1 MLSWTREK
9 AFKALELDPSIQ
21 VLLVSGGSKGAR
33 SINRAL
39 NNILPDLLKDM
50 QIVHITGTL
59 DWDEIKENVKSLTKM
74 EQRNYRVYPFLHDE
88 MGAALRSADL
98 VVSRSGASVLGEYPM
113 FSLPAILVPYPH
125 AWRYQKTNAEYL
137 ARQNAAEIIED
148 AALSEKLLDTVQ
160 SLMRDPE
167 RLALMSSAMKSLA
180 QPEAAEKIA
189 RQLFELAGI
198 DPGGESV

>member
-1 MLSWTREK
+1 
-9 AFKALELDPSIQ
+9 
-21 VLLVSGGSKGAR
+21 
-33 SINRAL
+33 
-39 NNILPDLLKDM
+39 
-50 QIVHITGTL
+50 
-59 DWDEIKENVKSLTKM
+59 
-74 EQRNYRVYPFLHDE
+74 
-88 MGAALRSADL
+88 
-98 VVSRSGASVLGEYPM
+98 M

-137 ARQNAAEIIED
+137 ARQNAAVIIVN

-189 RQLFELAGI
+189 RQLYELAGI
-198 DPGGESV
+198 DPGGESA